1 MKKKVRP
8 RDQVIQQNF
17 RRHCIFTR
25 TKTDK
30 SMYIHERIVIVASM
44 VHETGSLAVE
54 NQ

>member
-1 MKKKVRP
+1 MYALEIRSYNKISGDTV
-8 RDQVIQQNF
+8 F
-17 RRHCIFTR
+17 FTR